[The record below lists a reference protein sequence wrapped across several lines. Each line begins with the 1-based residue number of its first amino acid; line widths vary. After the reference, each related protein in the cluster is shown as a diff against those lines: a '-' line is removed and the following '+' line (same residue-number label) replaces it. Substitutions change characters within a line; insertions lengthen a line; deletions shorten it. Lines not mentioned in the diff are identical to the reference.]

1 MCVCPFDRRRRL
13 GVGGRS
19 RLRKR
24 KRTAA
29 IRRTSASRRSTKTRP
44 SSRRTYTRRA
54 SRARRVPWAIPVKP
68 SLILIALGAAC
79 LVWRFVGIAG
89 ASSTAHW
96 VTPRAAGMMG
106 LMLVG
111 FGLVIWWMEAAGFR
125 DPPVAPRKTTARLT
139 PTARKS
145 PSNPTTEENI
155 GEKL

>member
-1 MCVCPFDRRRRL
+1 M
-13 GVGGRS
+13 
-19 RLRKR
+19 RKR

-44 SSRRTYTRRA
+44 VAKRTYTRRT
-54 SRARRVPWAIPVKP
+54 SRRKRVPWAISVKP
-68 SLILIALGAAC
+68 SLVLIALGAAC
-79 LVWRFVGIAG
+79 LAWRFVGIG
-89 ASSTAHW
+89 GPSTTVRWLTPSAS
-96 VTPRAAGMMG
+96 GMMG

-125 DPPVAPRKTTARLT
+125 DPPVAPRKSAARLM

-145 PSNPTTEENI
+145 PSNPTTEENT